1 MMKRKRK
8 DITIFMALLWASVL
22 RSFELGLSCKFLMCL
37 IKERTKRS
45 SEVRDRRKGIKL
57 MKLKTINW

>member
-1 MMKRKRK
+1 MTKRKRK
-8 DITIFMALLWASVL
+8 DITIFMAPLWASVL

>member
-1 MMKRKRK
+1 MTKRKRK

-22 RSFELGLSCKFLMCL
+22 RSFELELSCKFLMCL

>member
-1 MMKRKRK
+1 MTKRKRK

-37 IKERTKRS
+37 IKERTKRN

>member
-1 MMKRKRK
+1 MTKRKRK
-8 DITIFMALLWASVL
+8 DITIFMAPLWASVL

-37 IKERTKRS
+37 IKERTKRN